1 MPKRSDTKP
10 WERQEGESV
19 KAFEA
24 FCIYLNLGTE
34 RSITKV
40 VQELNK
46 SRALIGRWSSAFGWV
61 ERAAAYD
68 ADLQRKARAQAVKN
82 ARKMNDRHV
91 KIALQMQEKA
101 LAALAQMRPSE
112 IDPKDLIA
120 MLREA
125 TKLERESRL
134 ATIEEDRRVAATED
148 TTESEDDVVVYM
160 PDNGRESHE

>member
-10 WERQEGESV
+10 WDRLDGESV

-24 FCIYLNLGTE
+24 FCIYLNLGLE

-46 SRALIGRWSSAFGWV
+46 SRALIGRWSSAFEWV
-61 ERAAAYD
+61 DRASAYD
-68 ADLQRKARAQAVKN
+68 ADVQRRAREKAVRD
-82 ARKMNDRHV
+82 ARKMNNRHV
-91 KIALQMQEKA
+91 KIAMQMQEKA
-101 LAALAQMRPSE
+101 LAALAGMDPSE
-112 IDPKDLIA
+112 IDPKNLIA

-134 ATIEEDRRVAATED
+134 ATIEEDRRAAAVEETEETED
-148 TTESEDDVVVYM
+148 VVIYV
-160 PDNGRESHE
+160 PENGRDNNG